1 MRKYAPLLALFL
13 VLALFAG
20 CAAAP
25 APSSTPEPTAAPTAE
40 PTTAPTAQ
48 PTAEPTAAP
57 TPVPSGKIE
66 ADADAAA
73 YFGGD
78 VEQVIETLGPVL
90 KSVALTN
97 YAYPDGFTANP
108 DSNFTWGVLY
118 QLLVSFDQL
127 PELSDTLEGGVISV
141 HQTGIL
147 EMLKNTFTEP
157 MEIEPF
163 IGDDFETSIAYTAGQ
178 MTYQFQ
184 PASGEGVYAEPTKVR
199 VQGESGDAVV
209 TVEIRDE
216 SDAVVATA
224 EVVVTANPASASGY
238 TASASSLLR

>member
-108 DSNFTWGVLY
+108 DRILPGACSISCWSASISCPSCPIPWRAGSSASTRP
-118 QLLVSFDQL
+118 VSSKCSRI
-127 PELSDTLEGGVISV
+127 PSP
-141 HQTGIL
+141 
-147 EMLKNTFTEP
+147 NP